1 MTPMTGAQA
10 VGVVAAAVVPVM
22 ALLWYRQLRTREAD
36 VVDLAWTVG
45 LGGAAVLYAAAVP
58 AGVGWRR
65 WMVAAMAGVWSARLA
80 WYLAGRVR
88 VPGEDGRYRELR
100 AKWGRSAPGRFF
112 VFFQAQAALVI
123 VLSVHFL
130 LAMRP
135 ADQSFRAADLAGL
148 LIWVVSIAGET
159 IADRQLHRFRTTPGN
174 ENRVC
179 RTGLWRYSRHPNY
192 FFEWLHWLAYVP
204 VAYGSAP
211 LWAILFAPVLLLLSI
226 RFVTGIPPIE
236 RRSVERRGEAYRR
249 YQRTT
254 SAFIPWF
261 PRSDE

>member
-1 MTPMTGAQA
+1 MNAGLA
-10 VGVVAAAVVPVM
+10 VGVVAAAIVPVM

-36 VVDLAWTVG
+36 AVDLAWTAG
-45 LGGAAVLYAAAVP
+45 LGAAAVFYAAAVP

-80 WYLAGRVR
+80 WYLVGRVR
-88 VPGEDGRYRELR
+88 TPGEDGRYRDLR
-100 AKWGRSAPGRFF
+100 TKWGRGAPVKFF
-112 VFFQAQAALVI
+112 IFFQAQAALVI

-130 LAMRP
+130 LAMGSP
-135 ADQSFRAADLAGL
+135 DQSFRAADLAGL
-148 LIWVVSIAGET
+148 LIWVVSVVGESV
-159 IADRQLHRFRTTPGN
+159 ADRQLHRFRTTPGN

-192 FFEWLHWLAYVP
+192 FFEWMHWLAYVP
-204 VAYGSAP
+204 IAYGTAP
-211 LWAILFAPVLLLLSI
+211 LWAILFAPALLLVAI

-236 RRSVERRGEAYRR
+236 RRSVERRGEEYRR

-261 PRSDE
+261 PRRGE

>member
-1 MTPMTGAQA
+1 MSAGLA
-10 VGVVAAAVVPVM
+10 VGLVAAAIVPVM

-45 LGGAAVLYAAAVP
+45 LGGAAVFYAAAVP
-58 AGVGWRR
+58 VGVGWRR
-65 WMVAAMAGVWSARLA
+65 WVVAGMAGLWSARLA
-80 WYLAGRVR
+80 WYLVGRVR
-88 VPGEDGRYRELR
+88 TPGEDGRYRDLR
-100 AKWGRSAPGRFF
+100 AKWGRAAPVKFF

-130 LAMRP
+130 LAMRSP
-135 ADQSFRAADLAGL
+135 DPSLRLVDLAGL
-148 LIWVVSIAGET
+148 VIWAISVVGESA
-159 IADRQLHRFRTTPGN
+159 ADRQLHRFRTTPGN
-174 ENRVC
+174 EGRVC
-179 RTGLWRYSRHPNY
+179 MTGLWRYSRHPNY

-204 VAYGSAP
+204 IAYGHAP
-211 LWAILFAPVLLLLSI
+211 LWAVLFAPALLLVSI

-236 RRSVERRGEAYRR
+236 RRSVERRGEEYRR

-261 PRSDE
+261 PRRDG

>member
-1 MTPMTGAQA
+1 MTQMTGGQA
-10 VGVVAAAVVPVM
+10 VGVVAAAIIPVM

-36 VVDLAWTVG
+36 VVDLAWTAG

-80 WYLAGRVR
+80 WYLVGRVR
-88 VPGEDGRYRELR
+88 EPGEDGRYRELR
-100 AKWGRSAPGRFF
+100 AKWGRSAPGKFF
-112 VFFQAQAALVI
+112 IFFQAQAALVI

-130 LAMRP
+130 LAMRS
-135 ADQSFRAADLAGL
+135 ADPTFRAVDLGGL
-148 LIWVVSIAGET
+148 LIWVVSVAGESV
-159 IADRQLHRFRTTPGN
+159 ADRQLHRFRTTRGN
-174 ENRVC
+174 EGRVC
-179 RTGLWRYSRHPNY
+179 MTGLWRYSRHPNY

-204 VAYGSAP
+204 IAYGSAP
-211 LWAILFAPVLLLLSI
+211 LWAILFAPVLLLVSI

-261 PRSDE
+261 PRGGE

>member
-1 MTPMTGAQA
+1 MSAGFA

-22 ALLWYRQLRTREAD
+22 AVLWYRQLRTREAD
-36 VVDLAWTVG
+36 VVDLAWAVG
-45 LGGAAVLYAAAVP
+45 LGGAAVFYSVAVP
-58 AGVGWRR
+58 VGVGWRR
-65 WMVAAMAGVWSARLA
+65 WMVAGMAGLWSARLA
-80 WYLAGRVR
+80 WYLVGRVR
-88 VPGEDGRYRELR
+88 KPGEDGRYRDLR
-100 AKWGRSAPGRFF
+100 ARWGRAAPFKFF

-130 LAMRP
+130 LAMRSP
-135 ADQSFRAADLAGL
+135 DPSLRVVDLAGL
-148 LIWVVSIAGET
+148 LVWVVSVAGES
-159 IADRQLHRFRTTPGN
+159 IADRQLHHFRTTPGN
-174 ENRVC
+174 EGRVC

-204 VAYGSAP
+204 IAYGHAP

-236 RRSVERRGEAYRR
+236 RRSVERRGEEYRR

-254 SAFIPWF
+254 SAFIPSF
-261 PRSDE
+261 PREDR

>member
-1 MTPMTGAQA
+1 MSAAFA
-10 VGVVAAAVVPVM
+10 VGMVAAVIVPVM

-45 LGGAAVLYAAAVP
+45 LGGAAVFYAAAVP
-58 AGVGWRR
+58 VGVGWRR
-65 WMVAAMAGVWSARLA
+65 WMVAGMAGLWALRLA
-80 WYLAGRVR
+80 AYLLGRVGA
-88 VPGEDGRYRELR
+88 PGEDGRYRDLR
-100 AKWGRSAPGRFF
+100 AKWGRGAPVKFF

-130 LAMRP
+130 FAMRSPDP
-135 ADQSFRAADLAGL
+135 AFRLMDVAGIAVWL
-148 LIWVVSIAGET
+148 VSLIGET
-159 IADRQLHRFRTTPGN
+159 VADRQLQRFRATPGN
-174 ENRVC
+174 ERQVC
-179 RTGLWRYSRHPNY
+179 QAGLWRYSRHPNY

-204 VAYGSAP
+204 VAYGHAP

-236 RRSVERRGEAYRR
+236 RRSVERRGDEYRR

-261 PRSDE
+261 PRRDR

>member
-1 MTPMTGAQA
+1 MSAPFSVGMVA
-10 VGVVAAAVVPVM
+10 VTIVPVM

-45 LGGAAVLYAAAVP
+45 LGGAAVWYAAAVP
-58 AGVGWRR
+58 LGVGWRR
-65 WMVAAMAGVWSARLA
+65 WMVAAMAGLWSLRLA
-80 WYLAGRVR
+80 VYLLGRVR
-88 VPGEDGRYRELR
+88 SPGEDGRYRDLR
-100 AKWGRSAPGRFF
+100 VKWGRGAPVKFF
-112 VFFQAQAALVI
+112 VFFQAQAGLVI

-135 ADQSFRAADLAGL
+135 PDPSLRVADLAGVA
-148 LIWVVSIAGET
+148 IWLVSLVGESV
-159 IADRQLHRFRTTPGN
+159 ADHQLERFRATADN
-174 ENRVC
+174 ERRVC
-179 RTGLWRYSRHPNY
+179 QTGLWRYSRHPNY

-204 VAYGSAP
+204 VAYGHAP
-211 LWAILFAPVLLLLSI
+211 LWAILFAPVLLLVSI

-236 RRSVERRGEAYRR
+236 RRSVERRGEEYRR

-261 PRSDE
+261 PRRDR

>member
-1 MTPMTGAQA
+1 MMSAA
-10 VGVVAAAVVPVM
+10 LSVGVVAVAIVPVM
-22 ALLWYRQLRTREAD
+22 AVLWYRQLQTQEAD

-45 LGGAAVLYAAAVP
+45 LGVAAVFYAAAVP
-58 AGVGWRR
+58 VGVGWRR
-65 WMVAAMAGVWSARLA
+65 WMVAAMAGLWSMRLA
-80 WYLAGRVR
+80 GYLLGRVR
-88 VPGEDGRYRELR
+88 KPGEDGRYRDLR
-100 AKWGRSAPGRFF
+100 TKWGRAAPVKFF

-130 LAMRP
+130 LAMRSSEP
-135 ADQSFRAADLAGL
+135 SLRVADIAGLAIWLVSVVGESVADSQLARFRATA
-148 LIWVVSIAGET
+148 
-159 IADRQLHRFRTTPGN
+159 GN
-174 ENRVC
+174 EGRVC

-204 VAYGSAP
+204 VAYGNAP

-226 RFVTGIPPIE
+226 RFITGIPPIE
-236 RRSVERRGEAYRR
+236 RRSVERRGEEYRR

-261 PRSDE
+261 PRSDQ

>member
-36 VVDLAWTVG
+36 VVDLAWAVG

-211 LWAILFAPVLLLLSI
+211 LWVILFAPVLLLLSI

-236 RRSVERRGEAYRR
+236 RRSVGRRGEAYRR